1 MPAKKD
7 DKIRVRF
14 LGNHR
19 TYDAN
24 KEYDLPVNEA
34 NEYTG
39 MGIAVIVEP
48 AVAGEEE

>member
-19 TYDAN
+19 TYDAG
-24 KEYDLPVNEA
+24 KEYDLSVDEA

-39 MGIAVIVEP
+39 LGIAVIVEP
-48 AVAGEEE
+48 VASGEEE

>member
-19 TYDAN
+19 IYDAG
-24 KEYDLPVNEA
+24 KEYDLSADEA

-39 MGIAVIVEP
+39 LGIAVIVEP
-48 AVAGEEE
+48 APAGEEE